1 VIDTAGSGKIVFRPM
16 ELEDVE
22 QVYAIDV
29 LSFSLPWSGRS
40 FRFEVAE
47 NQASR
52 PWVAESVWE
61 NGNRQVVGML
71 VLWVVVDEAHIGT
84 IAIHPDFRR
93 QKIGQHLLASAL
105 LDAFNL
111 GVNRIFL
118 EVRRSNLAAQ
128 AMYQKFGFEMDGTR
142 PHYYV
147 DNNED
152 ALLMTLKNL
161 TPESIQHL
169 LE

>member
-1 VIDTAGSGKIVFRPM
+1 VMDASAAGKIIFRLM
-16 ELEDVE
+16 KLEDVD

-40 FRFEVAE
+40 FRFEVSE
-47 NQASR
+47 NPASK
-52 PWVAESVWE
+52 PWVAEWLGE
-61 NGNRQVVGML
+61 NGISQVVGML
-71 VLWVVVDEAHIGT
+71 VLWIVVDEAHVGT

-93 QKIGQHLLASAL
+93 QKIGQHLLATAL
-105 LDAFNL
+105 LDAFTF
-111 GVNRIFL
+111 GVRRVFL
-118 EVRRSNLAAQ
+118 EVRQSNQAAQ
-128 AMYQKFGFEMDGTR
+128 TMYLKFGFEVDGSR

-161 TPESIQHL
+161 SPESIQHL

>member
-1 VIDTAGSGKIVFRPM
+1 VIDAAEAGKIVFRPM
-16 ELEDVE
+16 KLEDVE

-29 LSFSLPWSGRS
+29 VSFSLPWSGRS

-47 NQASR
+47 NPASR
-52 PWVAESVWE
+52 PWVAESW
-61 NGNRQVVGML
+61 GISGKHQLVGML
-71 VLWVVVDEAHIGT
+71 VLWVVVDEAHVGT
-84 IAIHPDFRR
+84 IAIHPDYRR
-93 QKIGQHLLASAL
+93 QRIGQHLLAHAL
-105 LDAFNL
+105 LDAFSL
-111 GVNRIFL
+111 GVRRVFL

-128 AMYQKFGFEMDGTR
+128 AMYQKFGFDVDGSR

-152 ALLMTLKNL
+152 ALMMALRNL
-161 TPESIQHL
+161 SPESIQHL